1 MVLTYLS
8 PAGRED
14 QLMKNTLLTGVL
26 VGTMLS
32 TQVLAGESTCLTRNR
47 LMSSRALGDNTI
59 EMIDRN
65 MNRFIV
71 RTQNCPNLNDLNA
84 TIILGRSWRN
94 LSCLNSTVT
103 LNVAASGRGV
113 NGCRVASVEAG
124 SPSAG

>member
-1 MVLTYLS
+1 
-8 PAGRED
+8 
-14 QLMKNTLLTGVL
+14 MKKNLVLTGVL
-26 VGTMLS
+26 MGTMLA
-32 TQVLAGESTCLTRNR
+32 TEVLAGEAACITRSR

-94 LSCLNSTVT
+94 LSCLNSSVT
-103 LNVAASGRGV
+103 LNVAASGRGL
-113 NGCRVASVEAG
+113 GTCRVASVEAA
-124 SPSAG
+124 SPPTG